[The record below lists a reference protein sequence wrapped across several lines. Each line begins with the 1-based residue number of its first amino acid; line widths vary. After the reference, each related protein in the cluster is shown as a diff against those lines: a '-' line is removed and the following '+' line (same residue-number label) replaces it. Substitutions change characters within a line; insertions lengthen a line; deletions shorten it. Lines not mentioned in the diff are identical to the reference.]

1 MPRAGSSRAEALPAN
16 SRATALTWAVSREM
30 RRWYRSRTPE
40 TCSRK
45 VCTLQSRT
53 GQRIRRT
60 RTFTTTRRPSTGT
73 SAAVRSR

>member
-1 MPRAGSSRAEALPAN
+1 MPSAGSSRAEALPAN

-30 RRWYRSRTPE
+30 CRWYRSRTPQ

-45 VCTLQSRT
+45 VCTSQPRT

-73 SAAVRSR
+73 SAAVRS